1 MYNNKPEVKD
11 SAKNL
16 NDPRNNLSKRAVRG
30 GFGVF
35 ALRAVQQLFNL
46 ARLIIIARILSPHD
60 FGLMGIALN
69 DGCLR
74 NILTNRLSSCFNTK
88 ERRY

>member
-1 MYNNKPEVKD
+1 MYNKPEVKD

-16 NDPRNNLSKRAVRG
+16 YDPRNNISKRAVRG
-30 GFGVF
+30 GFWVF

-60 FGLMGIALN
+60 FGLMAS
-69 DGCLR
+69 R
-74 NILTNRLSSCFNTK
+74 F
-88 ERRY
+88 